1 MPNKFNLMN
10 SHEEHSKQNKPKRG
24 LARLF
29 RATIIKETAWLA
41 GGFASKLLIQMG
53 TLYYL
58 THNLGVER
66 VGIFFALIS
75 LLACLVPFVQLGN
88 YDLTIRQIARREDPQ
103 LVAGRAMRSSAA
115 GFFILLPIL
124 LLLRPLLA
132 GQVSWAA
139 YLMVAFSELLVMRVL
154 SNIQAVATGFRLHYV
169 CAVSD
174 FLIGLS
180 RFIAVYIAARLGA
193 GVNVVLML
201 YAFTTAPATLA
212 AYVWMVRR
220 IGTPTYGHGP
230 IFTDIKD
237 HLNMIVAWFGEMAA
251 REGDKPL
258 LNAFSNSRQTGIY
271 GTATRLFSVML
282 VPIDVLTQVFRPRV
296 SEAYADGDEKGLR
309 LWRIMAA
316 GLGGCGVLTGAGLF
330 VAAYLIPYV
339 APSLIKSEFAEARIA
354 LMYLAFVPP
363 LYGLQRANVVSAI
376 ARGAVGSYAAAIA
389 AGAVCAVGTLIA
401 LAPAHGWRGACVAT
415 QVYLAVSCVTTWV
428 FSRNVLSIHGPVK
441 EPVIDIESTDSA
453 PLVGELE
460 AVTA

>member
-1 MPNKFNLMN
+1 MN
-10 SHEEHSKQNKPKRG
+10 PEAEHSPETSPRKG
-24 LARLF
+24 LSRLF
-29 RATIIKETAWLA
+29 GATIIRETAWLA
-41 GGFASKLLIQMG
+41 GGFASKLFIQMG

-66 VGIFFALIS
+66 TGIFFALIS
-75 LLACLVPFVQLGN
+75 LFACLVPFVQLGN

-132 GQVSWAA
+132 GQASWAA
-139 YLMVAFSELLVMRVL
+139 YLMVAISELLVMRVL

-193 GVNVVLML
+193 GINTVLML

-212 AYVWMVRR
+212 AYIWMVRK
-220 IGTPTYGHGP
+220 IGVPTYGHGP

-258 LNAFSNSRQTGIY
+258 LNAFSNARQTGIY

-296 SEAYADGDEKGLR
+296 SQAYADGEEKGLR

-316 GLGGCGVLTGAGLF
+316 GLGGCGVLAGAALF
-330 VAAYLIPYV
+330 AAAYLIPRV

-376 ARGAVGSYAAAIA
+376 ARGAIAAYAWAIA
-389 AGAVCAVGTLIA
+389 IGAAFAVGTLII
-401 LAPAHGWRGACVAT
+401 LAPAHGWRGACVAQ
-415 QVYLAVSCVTTWV
+415 QVYLGVSCLTTWLL
-428 FSRNVLSIHGPVK
+428 SRNVKSVTGHTP
-441 EPVIDIESTDSA
+441 EPMIDIESQDSA

-460 AVTA
+460 AAIV

>member
-1 MPNKFNLMN
+1 MSADVELNLP
-10 SHEEHSKQNKPKRG
+10 SKRG
-24 LARLF
+24 LSRFF

-58 THNLGVER
+58 THNLGVEG
-66 VGIFFALIS
+66 VGVFFALIS
-75 LLACLVPFVQLGN
+75 LFACLVPFVQLGN

-103 LVAGRAMRSSAA
+103 TVAGRAMRSSIA
-115 GFFILLPIL
+115 GFFLLVPVL

-132 GQVSWAA
+132 GHVSWMA
-139 YLMVAFSELLVMRVL
+139 YLMVACSELLVMRVL
-154 SNIQAVATGFRLHYV
+154 SNVQAVATGFRLHYV

-180 RFIAVYIAARLGA
+180 RFVAVYIAAKLGA
-193 GVNVVLML
+193 GVNTVLML

-212 AYVWMVRR
+212 AYGWMVGR
-220 IGTPTYGHGP
+220 IGRPRFGDGP
-230 IFTDIKD
+230 VFTDIKD

-258 LNAFSNSRQTGIY
+258 LQAFSDARQTGIY

-296 SEAYADGDEKGLR
+296 SQAYADGEARGRR
-309 LWRIMAA
+309 LSRVMSM

-330 VAAYLIPYV
+330 AAAYLIPHV
-339 APSLIKSEFAEARIA
+339 APRLIKSEFAEARIA

-363 LYGLQRANVVSAI
+363 VYGLQRASVVSAI
-376 ARGAVGSYAAAIA
+376 ARGAVSAYATAIA
-389 AGAVCAVGTLIA
+389 VGAATGVGTLML
-401 LAPAHGWRGACVAT
+401 LAHGYGWRGACVAT
-415 QVYLAVSCVTTWV
+415 EVYMGVSCVTTWL
-428 FSRNVLSIHGPVK
+428 FARNAAGLPATSVEAAEEAEARSPLI
-441 EPVIDIESTDSA
+441 EIESTDSA
-453 PLVGELE
+453 PLIGELQ
-460 AVTA
+460 AVG